1 MLKEINAA
9 IAATATTVAVAAG
22 ALEEG
27 SKILKIKGIAAK
39 NLAAIEAIKAL
50 EQSKKDCSNE
60 QLKAATELL
69 NLVE

>member
-39 NLAAIEAIKAL
+39 NLAAIEAVKSI
-50 EQSKKDCSNE
+50 EQSKKDCSNAE
-60 QLKAATELL
+60 LEAAQQLL